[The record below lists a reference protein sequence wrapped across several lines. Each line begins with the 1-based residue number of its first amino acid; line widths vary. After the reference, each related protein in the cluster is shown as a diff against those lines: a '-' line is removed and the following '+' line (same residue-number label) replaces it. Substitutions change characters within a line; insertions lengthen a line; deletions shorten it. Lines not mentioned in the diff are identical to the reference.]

1 MRRATV
7 CLTALFCLAGLAF
20 AAEWDGQYRPF
31 SGQYF
36 IYGGALGDTQAPT
49 AKDVKVAFTIEG
61 AAARQMFDAMG
72 PDRTETCDE
81 GSGTRV
87 RHKDEENLSCRRSK
101 EGVYQCNFGF
111 DLRTGKSIG
120 GIIC

>member
-1 MRRATV
+1 MRTATV
-7 CLTALFCLAGLAF
+7 CLTALLCVAGIAL
-20 AAEWDGQYRPF
+20 AAEWDGQFRKF
-31 SGQYF
+31 SGGYF
-36 IYGGALGDTQAPT
+36 IYGGALGDTQPPT
-49 AKDVKVAFTIEG
+49 AKDVKVAFSVHG
-61 AAARQMFDAMG
+61 AAAKQMFDAMG
-72 PDRTETCDE
+72 PDRQDTCGE
-81 GSGTRV
+81 GSGMRV